1 VLSSKQFG
9 NYQIIRKLAR
19 GMTDVYLA
27 FDTSANRHAV
37 LKIVEESS
45 DPLTQLILEAERR
58 GAAIQK
64 QLHQADSRVIELYES
79 GEMDGCFFIA
89 MQYIEGRTIAEILK
103 LEKRI
108 DAARATK
115 FAIEILSQLD
125 HLHSF
130 QAEID
135 GERRSVV
142 HGDIKPSNVQIGADD
157 EVRLLDF
164 GIAKVLTFTHSRTH
178 LNLGSPGYCSPERLS
193 RGQVD
198 RHADLWAVGV
208 TLYEMLA
215 GSPPYQAR
223 DTRKLEVLIQ
233 SRRPPRAL
241 PVGCPGAM
249 QAILNKALAGDLHQR
264 YVSAA
269 AFENDLRLF
278 LQNRPTVAETERRT
292 SWNTN
297 PTVEK
302 QRVGLLHAIPRSVAS
317 MADTVRQSVMKL
329 KPERTTRLVSAL
341 SILVA
346 LCWGLLAGLV
356 VCVPAAYAYRF
367 WRQSTPLRAN
377 LDYTRLS
384 VAGINADW
392 SLFQQLQHRN
402 AFLGEF
408 SPAQR
413 LSLPLRTSLLHA
425 ADDVIERYRN
435 NSDPAIENFDWQKAA
450 VCLRHVLEIDPG
462 DHGTQGRLALAE
474 GYLDLVEA
482 NADQPEQRQK
492 SVEAARAKFQE
503 SASLI
508 PQAPDPHLGLTRVYV
523 YSLTN
528 VGKAIAELH
537 EAQRLGFQPGPREME
552 QEADGYR
559 FRASAE
565 LKEARSYREK
575 PPTEKSKTMEARY
588 LRLAQ
593 RDYDRARQLYEP
605 ILGFSNASV
614 ALREVDDD
622 DHARAQLD
630 DILKKSIKPSKR
642 QHRAAAR
649 RYSRWQ

>member
-1 VLSSKQFG
+1 MLSSKQFG

-27 FDTSANRHAV
+27 FDTAAKRHAV
-37 LKIVEESS
+37 LKIVEESP
-45 DPLTQLILEAERR
+45 DPLTLLIMEAERR

-64 QLHQADSRVIELYES
+64 QLHQADSRVIELYEF
-79 GEMDGCFFIA
+79 GEMSGCFFIA

-103 LEKRI
+103 EEKRI
-108 DAARATK
+108 DPARAAK

-130 QAEID
+130 QTEID
-135 GERRSVV
+135 GEQRSVV

-208 TLYEMLA
+208 TLYEMVA

-223 DTRKLEVLIQ
+223 DTRKLEQLIQ

-241 PVGCPGAM
+241 PADCPQPM

-269 AFENDLRLF
+269 AFETDLRLF
-278 LQNRPTVAETERRT
+278 LQSRPTVAETERRT

-297 PTVEK
+297 PTMEK
-302 QRVGLLHAIPRSVAS
+302 QRMRILHAIPRSVQS

-329 KPERTTRLVSAL
+329 KPPEKTKRVASVL

-367 WRQSTPLRAN
+367 WHDSSPLRN
-377 LDYTRLS
+377 PDYTRLN

-392 SLFQQLQHRN
+392 NLFQKLGQRN
-402 AFLGEF
+402 SFLGEF
-408 SPAQR
+408 SPAKR
-413 LSLPLRTSLLHA
+413 LSTPLRSSLLSG

-435 NSDPAIENFDWQKAA
+435 SSNPAIEDFDWQKAQ
-450 VCLRHVLEIDPG
+450 VCLKHVLDMDAR
-462 DHGTQGRLALAE
+462 DHGAQGKLALVE
-474 GYLDLVEA
+474 GYLKLVRA
-482 NADQPEQRQK
+482 DADQPEERQA
-492 SVEAARAKFQE
+492 SVQAAQAKFQE
-503 SASLI
+503 SVSLI
-508 PQAPDPHLGLTRVYV
+508 PRAPDPHLGLARIYI
-523 YSLTN
+523 YSLRN
-528 VGKAIAELH
+528 VGKAIAEIH
-537 EAQRLGFQPGPREME
+537 EAERLGFQPGPREME

-559 FRASAE
+559 FRASSE
-565 LKEARSYREK
+565 LLAARVFRG
-575 PPTEKSKTMEARY
+575 KSKETEQRY

-605 ILGFSNASV
+605 ILGYSNVSV

-622 DHARAQLD
+622 DQARQQLD
-630 DILKKSIKPSKR
+630 DTLKKPVKLAKR
-642 QHRAAAR
+642 QHRSQTR
-649 RYSRWQ
+649 RHGRWQ